1 MKNLERYVFGSFL
14 SSFFLAFLVL
24 SFVLTIGLMVQIV
37 SYILQGVPMDL
48 VGRFALV
55 SFPETM
61 QWTVPL
67 ALLVSSIL
75 VFSRL
80 SADSEIAAMRACGV
94 NLLTVMRW
102 PLAFALLCTFVC
114 LFVNNEIVPRG
125 HEVRRN
131 LTRRLSVG
139 SGLEL
144 LEPGRTI
151 NEFPKVQLYY
161 RSRDPENGSLLDLE
175 IVDYRDP
182 KCTRTY
188 KAEEAFVRQE
198 GRDIVLDARNLEV
211 DPVDPS
217 HPQTLQAESFRW
229 RVDDVLKDGEYKR
242 KEKDLRFFEI
252 LREIDARKRAVKEAS
267 AAAKEA
273 KGLSAAAAAT
283 NATLA
288 AAAATNATQVA
299 SSDEPERDHRGRKK
313 KKYSPRVSARRA
325 LSDIRTEFMKR
336 WVFAF
341 ASICFV
347 LVGVPLGIRA
357 QRKESSVGMGIA
369 LVTALAY
376 YLVVI
381 LMTSLSKNYHV
392 HPEVL
397 IWLPVGLCVL
407 LAGWLIP
414 KNL

>member
-1 MKNLERYVFGSFL
+1 MKNLERYVFGAFL

-24 SFVLTIGLMVQIV
+24 SFVLTIGLLVQIV
-37 SYILQGVPMDL
+37 SYILQGVPFDL
-48 VGRFALV
+48 VGQFALV

-131 LTRRLSVG
+131 LKTRLAG
-139 SGLEL
+139 GAGLEL

-151 NEFPKVQLYY
+151 NDFPKVQLYF
-161 RSRDPENGSLLDLE
+161 RERDKEGNSLLDLE
-175 IVDYRDP
+175 IVDRRDP

-188 KAEEAFVRQE
+188 KADKAFVRKE
-198 GRDIVLDARNLEV
+198 GRDIVLDVRNLTV
-211 DPVDPS
+211 DPVDAA
-217 HPQTLQAESFRW
+217 HPQALQAETFRW
-229 RVDDVLKDGEYKR
+229 RVDDVLKDGDYKR
-242 KEKDLRFFEI
+242 KEKDFRFFEI
-252 LREIDARKRAVKEAS
+252 LEEIDARKLEVAQASTEKVK
-267 AAAKEA
+267 
-273 KGLSAAAAAT
+273 G
-283 NATLA
+283 
-288 AAAATNATQVA
+288 
-299 SSDEPERDHRGRKK
+299 KK
-313 KKYSPRVSARRA
+313 HSPRVAAKRS

-369 LVTALAY
+369 LVTALVY

-407 LAGWLIP
+407 LSCWLIP

>member
-1 MKNLERYVFGSFL
+1 MKNLERYVFGAFL
-14 SSFFLAFLVL
+14 SSFLLAFLVL

-37 SYILQGVPMDL
+37 SYILQGVPIDL

-102 PLAFALLCTFVC
+102 PLAFALLCTLLS
-114 LFVNNEIVPRG
+114 LFVNNEVVPRG

-139 SGLEL
+139 AGLEL
-144 LEPGRTI
+144 LEPGRSI
-151 NEFPKVQLYY
+151 NDFPKVQLYF
-161 RSRDPENGSLLDLE
+161 RERDEASNCLRNLE

-188 KAEEAFVRQE
+188 KAEQAFVRQD
-198 GRDIVLDARNLEV
+198 GRDIVLDARNLSV
-211 DPVDPS
+211 DPVDPA
-217 HPQTLQAESFRW
+217 HPQSLQAETFRW

-242 KEKDLRFFEI
+242 KEKDFRFFEM
-252 LREIDARKRAVKEAS
+252 LREIDARKRAVRETS
-267 AAAKEA
+267 AATATKDSKDQSAEA
-273 KGLSAAAAAT
+273 P
-283 NATLA
+283 
-288 AAAATNATQVA
+288 AAATNATQVA
-299 SSDEPERDHRGRKK
+299 SSEEVERDHKGRKK
-313 KKYSPRVSARRA
+313 RKFTPREAARRA

-407 LAGWLIP
+407 LSAWLIP

>member
-1 MKNLERYVFGSFL
+1 MKNLERYVFGAFL
-14 SSFFLAFLVL
+14 SSFLLAFLVL

-61 QWTVPL
+61 QWTVPI

-102 PLAFALLCTFVC
+102 PLAFALLCTLVC
-114 LFVNNEIVPRG
+114 LFVNNEVVPRG

-139 SGLEL
+139 AGLEL

-151 NEFPKVQLYY
+151 NDFPKVQLYFN
-161 RSRDPENGSLLDLE
+161 SRDVESGALRDLE
-175 IVDYRDP
+175 IVDRRDP
-182 KCTRTY
+182 KCTRNF
-188 KAEEAFVRQE
+188 KAKQAFVRQE
-198 GRDIVLDARNLEV
+198 GRDIVLDVRDLTV
-211 DPVDPS
+211 DPVDPK
-217 HPQTLQAESFRW
+217 HPNTMKAETFRW
-229 RVDDVLKDGEYKR
+229 RVDDVLKDGTYKR
-242 KEKDLRFFEI
+242 KEKDFRFFEM
-252 LREIDARKRAVKEAS
+252 LREIDARKHAVAEAADTPQAAAS
-267 AAAKEA
+267 AEVEA
-273 KGLSAAAAAT
+273 KADADQDAAEQKA
-283 NATLA
+283 
-288 AAAATNATQVA
+288 
-299 SSDEPERDHRGRKK
+299 ERKHKSKGREKK
-313 KKYSPRVSARRA
+313 FSPKESARRA

-336 WVFAF
+336 CVFAF

-369 LVTALAY
+369 LLTALAY

-381 LMTSLSKNYHV
+381 LMTSLSKNYYV

-407 LAGWLIP
+407 LSGWLIP

>member
-1 MKNLERYVFGSFL
+1 MKNLERYVFGAFL

-24 SFVLTIGLMVQIV
+24 SFVLTIGLLVQIV
-37 SYILQGVPMDL
+37 SYILQGVPFDL
-48 VGRFALV
+48 VGQFALV

-131 LTRRLSVG
+131 LKTRLAG
-139 SGLEL
+139 GAGLEL

-151 NEFPKVQLYY
+151 NDFPKVQLYF
-161 RSRDPENGSLLDLE
+161 RERDKENNSLLDLE
-175 IVDYRDP
+175 IVDRRDP

-188 KAEEAFVRQE
+188 KADKAFVRKE
-198 GRDIVLDARNLEV
+198 GRDIVLDVRNLTV
-211 DPVDPS
+211 DPVDAA
-217 HPQTLQAESFRW
+217 HPQALQAETFRW
-229 RVDDVLKDGEYKR
+229 RVDDVLKDGDYKR
-242 KEKDLRFFEI
+242 KEKDFRFFEI
-252 LREIDARKRAVKEAS
+252 LKEIDARKLEVAQASTEKVK
-267 AAAKEA
+267 
-273 KGLSAAAAAT
+273 G
-283 NATLA
+283 
-288 AAAATNATQVA
+288 
-299 SSDEPERDHRGRKK
+299 KK
-313 KKYSPRVSARRA
+313 HSPRVAAKRS

-369 LVTALAY
+369 LVTALVY

-381 LMTSLSKNYHV
+381 LMTSLSKNYQA

-397 IWLPVGLCVL
+397 IWMPVGLCVL
-407 LAGWLIP
+407 LSCWLIP

>member
-1 MKNLERYVFGSFL
+1 MKNLERYVFGAFL
-14 SSFFLAFLVL
+14 SSFLLAFLVL

-37 SYILQGVPMDL
+37 SYILQGVPIEL

-102 PLAFALLCTFVC
+102 PLAFALLCTLVC

-139 SGLEL
+139 AGLEL

-151 NEFPKVQLYY
+151 NDFPKVQLYF
-161 RSRDPENGSLLDLE
+161 RARDKESDALSDLE
-175 IVDYRDP
+175 IVDRRDP
-182 KCTRTY
+182 NCTRNF
-188 KAEEAFVRQE
+188 KAEKAFVRQE
-198 GRDIVLDARNLEV
+198 GRDIVLDVRNLTV

-217 HPQTLQAESFRW
+217 HPQHLRAETFRW
-229 RVDDVLKDGEYKR
+229 RVDDVLKDGAYKR
-242 KEKDLRFFEI
+242 KEKDFRFFE
-252 LREIDARKRAVKEAS
+252 LLDEINARKRAV
-267 AAAKEA
+267 
-273 KGLSAAAAAT
+273 AAAAGKT
-283 NATLA
+283 KEEA
-288 AAAATNATQVA
+288 AAEAQAA
-299 SSDEPERDHRGRKK
+299 DEDADEQKMGRKGRKK
-313 KKYSPRVSARRA
+313 AKEKKKFSPRKAARRA

-357 QRKESSVGMGIA
+357 QRKESSVGMGLA
-369 LVTALAY
+369 LLTALAY

-381 LMTSLSKNYHV
+381 LMTSLSKSYHV

-407 LAGWLIP
+407 LSAWLIP

>member
-1 MKNLERYVFGSFL
+1 MKNLERYVFGAFL

-24 SFVLTIGLMVQIV
+24 SFVLTICLLVQIV
-37 SYILQGVPMDL
+37 SYILQGVPFDL
-48 VGRFALV
+48 VGQFALV

-131 LTRRLSVG
+131 LKTRLAG
-139 SGLEL
+139 GAGLEL
-144 LEPGRTI
+144 LKPGCTI
-151 NEFPKVQLYY
+151 NDFPKVQLYF
-161 RSRDPENGSLLDLE
+161 RARDKESNGLLDLE
-175 IVDYRDP
+175 IVDRRDP

-188 KAEEAFVRQE
+188 KADKAFVRKE
-198 GRDIVLDARNLEV
+198 GRDIVLDVRNLTV
-211 DPVDPS
+211 DPVDAA
-217 HPQTLQAESFRW
+217 HPQTLQAETFRW
-229 RVDDVLKDGEYKR
+229 RVDDVLKDGDYKR
-242 KEKDLRFFEI
+242 KEKDFRFFEI
-252 LREIDARKRAVKEAS
+252 LNEIDIRKLEVAQASTEKVK
-267 AAAKEA
+267 
-273 KGLSAAAAAT
+273 G
-283 NATLA
+283 
-288 AAAATNATQVA
+288 
-299 SSDEPERDHRGRKK
+299 KK
-313 KKYSPRVSARRA
+313 HSPRVAARRS

-369 LVTALAY
+369 LVTALVY
-376 YLVVI
+376 YLIMI

-407 LAGWLIP
+407 LSCWLIP

>member
-1 MKNLERYVFGSFL
+1 MTMKNLERYVFGAFL

-24 SFVLTIGLMVQIV
+24 SFVLTIGLLVQIV
-37 SYILQGVPMDL
+37 SYILQGVPFDL
-48 VGRFALV
+48 VGHFALV

-102 PLAFALLCTFVC
+102 PLAFALFCTFVC

-131 LTRRLSVG
+131 LKTRLAG
-139 SGLEL
+139 GAGLEL

-151 NEFPKVQLYY
+151 NDFPKVQLYF
-161 RSRDPENGSLLDLE
+161 RARDKENNSLLDLE
-175 IVDYRDP
+175 IVDRRDP

-188 KAEEAFVRQE
+188 KADKAFVRKE
-198 GRDIVLDARNLEV
+198 GRDIVLDVRNLTV
-211 DPVDPS
+211 DPVDAE
-217 HPQTLQAESFRW
+217 HPQALQAETFRW

-242 KEKDLRFFEI
+242 KEKDFRFFEI
-252 LREIDARKRAVKEAS
+252 LNEIDARKREVAQAS
-267 AAAKEA
+267 REKVE
-273 KGLSAAAAAT
+273 G
-283 NATLA
+283 
-288 AAAATNATQVA
+288 
-299 SSDEPERDHRGRKK
+299 KK
-313 KKYSPRVSARRA
+313 HSPRVGALRA

-369 LVTALAY
+369 LITALVY

-381 LMTSLSKNYHV
+381 LMTSLAKNYHV

-397 IWLPVGLCVL
+397 IWLPVGLCIL
-407 LAGWLIP
+407 LSGWLIP

>member
-1 MKNLERYVFGSFL
+1 MKNLERYVFGAFL

-24 SFVLTIGLMVQIV
+24 SFVLTIGLLVQIV
-37 SYILQGVPMDL
+37 SYILQGVPFDL
-48 VGRFALV
+48 VGQFALV

-94 NLLTVMRW
+94 NLLSVMRW
-102 PLAFALLCTFVC
+102 PLAFAFLCTLVC
-114 LFVNNEIVPRG
+114 LFVNNEVVPRG

-131 LTRRLSVG
+131 LKTRLAG
-139 SGLEL
+139 GAGLEL

-151 NEFPKVQLYY
+151 NDFPKVQLYF
-161 RSRDPENGSLLDLE
+161 RERDKEGNSLLDLE
-175 IVDYRDP
+175 IVDRRDP

-188 KAEEAFVRQE
+188 KADKAFVRKE
-198 GRDIVLDARNLEV
+198 GRDIVLDVRNLTV
-211 DPVDPS
+211 DPVDAA
-217 HPQTLQAESFRW
+217 HPQALQAETFRW
-229 RVDDVLKDGEYKR
+229 RVDDVLKDGDYKR
-242 KEKDLRFFEI
+242 KEKDFRFFEI
-252 LREIDARKRAVKEAS
+252 LKEIDARKLEVAQASREKVK
-267 AAAKEA
+267 
-273 KGLSAAAAAT
+273 G
-283 NATLA
+283 
-288 AAAATNATQVA
+288 
-299 SSDEPERDHRGRKK
+299 KK
-313 KKYSPRVSARRA
+313 HSPRVAARRS

-369 LVTALAY
+369 LVTALVY

-381 LMTSLSKNYHV
+381 LMTSLSKNYQV

-407 LAGWLIP
+407 LSCWLIP

>member
-24 SFVLTIGLMVQIV
+24 SFVLTIGVMVQIV
-37 SYILQGVPMDL
+37 GYILQGVPINL

-67 ALLVSSIL
+67 SLLVSSIL

-102 PLAFALLCTFVC
+102 PLAFAFLCTCLC

-131 LTRRLSVG
+131 LQGQVAKDA
-139 SGLEL
+139 GLEV

-151 NEFPKVQLYY
+151 TDFKHVQLYF
-161 RSRDPENGSLLDLE
+161 REHGDSSNSLLGVMVDDNRDPQCPRF
-175 IVDYRDP
+175 I
-182 KCTRTY
+182 
-188 KAEEAFVRQE
+188 KAKQAVVRQD
-198 GRDIVLDARNLEV
+198 GRNLVLDAQDISMYPIASNHL
-211 DPVDPS
+211 
-217 HPQTLQAESFRW
+217 QTVRAESASW
-229 RVDDVLKDGEYKR
+229 NLSDVLKGGEYKR
-242 KEKDLRFFEI
+242 KEKDFRFFEI
-252 LREIDARKRAVKEAS
+252 LREIDARKRAVVEAADKPTEEAEARANAEKETA
-267 AAAKEA
+267 
-273 KGLSAAAAAT
+273 
-283 NATLA
+283 
-288 AAAATNATQVA
+288 Q
-299 SSDEPERDHRGRKK
+299 RGRKHK
-313 KKYSPRVSARRA
+313 KGKAKKEYSPQQAARRA

-369 LVTALAY
+369 LLTALTY

-392 HPEVL
+392 HPEIL

>member
-1 MKNLERYVFGSFL
+1 MKNLERYVFGAFL

-24 SFVLTIGLMVQIV
+24 SFVLTIGLLVQIV
-37 SYILQGVPMDL
+37 SYILQGVPFDL
-48 VGRFALV
+48 VGQFALV

-131 LTRRLSVG
+131 LKTRLAG
-139 SGLEL
+139 GAGLEL

-151 NEFPKVQLYY
+151 NDFPKVQLYF
-161 RSRDPENGSLLDLE
+161 RERDKEGNSLLDLE
-175 IVDYRDP
+175 IVDRRDP

-188 KAEEAFVRQE
+188 KADKAFVRKE
-198 GRDIVLDARNLEV
+198 GRDIVLDVRNLTV
-211 DPVDPS
+211 DPVDAA
-217 HPQTLQAESFRW
+217 HPQALQAETFRW
-229 RVDDVLKDGEYKR
+229 RVDDVLKDGDYKR
-242 KEKDLRFFEI
+242 KEKDFRFFEI
-252 LREIDARKRAVKEAS
+252 LKEIDARKLEVAQASREKVK
-267 AAAKEA
+267 
-273 KGLSAAAAAT
+273 G
-283 NATLA
+283 
-288 AAAATNATQVA
+288 
-299 SSDEPERDHRGRKK
+299 KK
-313 KKYSPRVSARRA
+313 HSPRVAARRS

-369 LVTALAY
+369 LVTALVY

-397 IWLPVGLCVL
+397 IWLPVGLCVML
-407 LAGWLIP
+407 SCWLIP

>member
-1 MKNLERYVFGSFL
+1 MKNLERYVFGAFL

-24 SFVLTIGLMVQIV
+24 SFVLTIGLLVQIV
-37 SYILQGVPMDL
+37 SYILQGVPFDL
-48 VGRFALV
+48 VGQFALV

-131 LTRRLSVG
+131 LKTRLAG
-139 SGLEL
+139 GAGLEL

-151 NEFPKVQLYY
+151 NDFPKVQLYF
-161 RSRDPENGSLLDLE
+161 RERDKENNSLLDLE
-175 IVDYRDP
+175 IVDRRDP

-188 KAEEAFVRQE
+188 KADKAFVRKE
-198 GRDIVLDARNLEV
+198 GRDIVLDVRNLTV
-211 DPVDPS
+211 DPVDAA
-217 HPQTLQAESFRW
+217 HPQALQAETFRW
-229 RVDDVLKDGEYKR
+229 RVDDVLKDGDYKR
-242 KEKDLRFFEI
+242 KEKDFRFFEI
-252 LREIDARKRAVKEAS
+252 LKEIDARKLEVAQASTEKVK
-267 AAAKEA
+267 
-273 KGLSAAAAAT
+273 G
-283 NATLA
+283 
-288 AAAATNATQVA
+288 
-299 SSDEPERDHRGRKK
+299 KK
-313 KKYSPRVSARRA
+313 HSPRVAAKRS

-369 LVTALAY
+369 LVTALVY

-381 LMTSLSKNYHV
+381 LMTSLSKNYQV

-407 LAGWLIP
+407 LSCWLIP

>member
-1 MKNLERYVFGSFL
+1 MKNLERYVFGAFL

-24 SFVLTIGLMVQIV
+24 SFVLTIGLLVQIV
-37 SYILQGVPMDL
+37 SYILQGVPFDL
-48 VGRFALV
+48 VGQFALV

-131 LTRRLSVG
+131 LKTRLAG
-139 SGLEL
+139 GAGLEL

-151 NEFPKVQLYY
+151 NDFPKVQLYF
-161 RSRDPENGSLLDLE
+161 RERDKEGNSLLDLE
-175 IVDYRDP
+175 IVDRRDP

-188 KAEEAFVRQE
+188 KADKAFVRKE
-198 GRDIVLDARNLEV
+198 GRDIVLDVRNLTV
-211 DPVDPS
+211 DPVDAA
-217 HPQTLQAESFRW
+217 HPQALQAETFRW

-242 KEKDLRFFEI
+242 KEKDFRFFEI
-252 LREIDARKRAVKEAS
+252 LNEIDARKLEVAQASTEKVK
-267 AAAKEA
+267 
-273 KGLSAAAAAT
+273 G
-283 NATLA
+283 
-288 AAAATNATQVA
+288 
-299 SSDEPERDHRGRKK
+299 KK
-313 KKYSPRVSARRA
+313 HSPRVAAKRA

-369 LVTALAY
+369 LVTALVY

-381 LMTSLSKNYHV
+381 LMTSLSKNYQV

-407 LAGWLIP
+407 LSCWLIP

>member
-102 PLAFALLCTFVC
+102 PLAFALLCTLLS
-114 LFVNNEIVPRG
+114 LFVNNEVVPRG

-139 SGLEL
+139 AGLEL

-151 NEFPKVQLYY
+151 NDFPKVQLYF
-161 RSRDPENGSLLDLE
+161 RGRDETNNSLLNLE

-188 KAEEAFVRQE
+188 KAEQAFVRQD
-198 GRDIVLDARNLEV
+198 GRDIVLDARNLSV
-211 DPVDPS
+211 DPVDPA
-217 HPQTLQAESFRW
+217 HPQSLQAETFRW

-242 KEKDLRFFEI
+242 KEKDFRFFEM
-252 LREIDARKRAVKEAS
+252 LREIDARKRAVRETS
-267 AAAKEA
+267 AATATKDSKDQSAEA
-273 KGLSAAAAAT
+273 P
-283 NATLA
+283 
-288 AAAATNATQVA
+288 AAATNATQVA
-299 SSDEPERDHRGRKK
+299 SSEEVERDHKGRKK
-313 KKYSPRVSARRA
+313 RKFTPREAARRA

-392 HPEVL
+392 HPEIL
-397 IWLPVGLCVL
+397 IWLPVGLCAL
-407 LAGWLIP
+407 LSAWLIP

>member
-1 MKNLERYVFGSFL
+1 MKNLERYVCGAFL

-24 SFVLTIGLMVQIV
+24 SFVLTIGLLVQIV
-37 SYILQGVPMDL
+37 SYILQGVPFDL
-48 VGRFALV
+48 VGQFALV

-131 LTRRLSVG
+131 LKTRLAG
-139 SGLEL
+139 GAGLEL

-151 NEFPKVQLYY
+151 NDFPKVQLYF
-161 RSRDPENGSLLDLE
+161 RERDKENNSLLDLE
-175 IVDYRDP
+175 IVDRRDP

-188 KAEEAFVRQE
+188 KADKAFVRKE
-198 GRDIVLDARNLEV
+198 GRDIVLDVRNLTV
-211 DPVDPS
+211 DPVDAA
-217 HPQTLQAESFRW
+217 HPQALQAETFRW
-229 RVDDVLKDGEYKR
+229 RVDDVLKDGDYKR
-242 KEKDLRFFEI
+242 KEKDFRFFEI
-252 LREIDARKRAVKEAS
+252 LREIDARKLEVAQASREKVKGKKHS
-267 AAAKEA
+267 PH
-273 KGLSAAAAAT
+273 
-283 NATLA
+283 
-288 AAAATNATQVA
+288 VA
-299 SSDEPERDHRGRKK
+299 
-313 KKYSPRVSARRA
+313 ARRS

-369 LVTALAY
+369 LVTALVY

-407 LAGWLIP
+407 LSCWLIP

>member
-1 MKNLERYVFGSFL
+1 MKNLERYVFGAFL

-24 SFVLTIGLMVQIV
+24 SFVLTIGLLVQIV
-37 SYILQGVPMDL
+37 SYILQGVPFDL
-48 VGRFALV
+48 VGQFALV
-55 SFPETM
+55 SFPEPM

-131 LTRRLSVG
+131 LKTRLAG
-139 SGLEL
+139 GAGLEL

-151 NEFPKVQLYY
+151 NDFPKVQLYF
-161 RSRDPENGSLLDLE
+161 RERDKEGNSLLDLE
-175 IVDYRDP
+175 IVDRRDP

-188 KAEEAFVRQE
+188 KADKAFVRKE
-198 GRDIVLDARNLEV
+198 GRDIVLDVRNLTV
-211 DPVDPS
+211 DPVDAA
-217 HPQTLQAESFRW
+217 HPQALQAETFRW

-242 KEKDLRFFEI
+242 KEKDFRFFEI
-252 LREIDARKRAVKEAS
+252 LKEIDARKLEVAQASREKVK
-267 AAAKEA
+267 
-273 KGLSAAAAAT
+273 G
-283 NATLA
+283 
-288 AAAATNATQVA
+288 
-299 SSDEPERDHRGRKK
+299 KK
-313 KKYSPRVSARRA
+313 HSPRVAARRS

-357 QRKESSVGMGIA
+357 QRKESLVGMGIA
-369 LVTALAY
+369 LVTALVY

-397 IWLPVGLCVL
+397 IWLPVGLCVML
-407 LAGWLIP
+407 SCWLIP

>member
-1 MKNLERYVFGSFL
+1 MKNLERYVFGAFL

-24 SFVLTIGLMVQIV
+24 SFVLTIGLLVQIV
-37 SYILQGVPMDL
+37 SYILQGVPFDL
-48 VGRFALV
+48 VGQFALV

-131 LTRRLSVG
+131 LKTRLAG
-139 SGLEL
+139 GAGLEL

-151 NEFPKVQLYY
+151 NDFPKVQLYF
-161 RSRDPENGSLLDLE
+161 RERDKEGNSLLDLE
-175 IVDYRDP
+175 IVDRRDP

-188 KAEEAFVRQE
+188 KADKAFVRKE
-198 GRDIVLDARNLEV
+198 GRDIVLDVRNLTV
-211 DPVDPS
+211 DPVDAA
-217 HPQTLQAESFRW
+217 HPQALQAETFRW

-242 KEKDLRFFEI
+242 KEKDFRFFEI
-252 LREIDARKRAVKEAS
+252 LKEIDARKLEVAQASREKVK
-267 AAAKEA
+267 
-273 KGLSAAAAAT
+273 G
-283 NATLA
+283 
-288 AAAATNATQVA
+288 
-299 SSDEPERDHRGRKK
+299 KK
-313 KKYSPRVSARRA
+313 HSPRVAARRS

-369 LVTALAY
+369 LVTALVY

-397 IWLPVGLCVL
+397 IWLPVGLCVML
-407 LAGWLIP
+407 SCWLIP